1 MDDPINSV
9 SRISFLGDNQ
19 FSEFIREVLPGDPSQ
34 HAIVILISYF
44 LKSEGASRVA
54 EFQARELSKR
64 GYSVIVYTFESDI
77 DPIGYNVRIIDS
89 WVQKYASRLNVL
101 YRALFPF
108 NLWKALKISLDLKKS
123 SLIIVHQETLV
134 IVAYFAKLFY
144 HTQVIYWHHHI
155 AESRFLPLK
164 VRLYKVAI
172 SPFNWKKIKKFDQV
186 VSISNHSKAI
196 LQHEKGIESI
206 VIYDEIDSSRFNRN
220 NVDEEP
226 IRTKYHIG
234 SDDPVILFVGRI
246 VPTKNI
252 HSLIV
257 AFKIVKICLP
267 NVKLIVVGKSY
278 DNQYSEDLARACD
291 LSVIFAGFV
300 SDEELP
306 YYYAA
311 CDVYATCSL
320 VEGFNMPLVEA
331 QACGK
336 PVVAFDIGPHREV
349 IKNGFLVDE
358 GDIVEFGNAIIKIF
372 STNMIP

>member
-1 MDDPINSV
+1 MSDPINSASKSLV
-9 SRISFLGDNQ
+9 PGENQ
-19 FSEFIREVLPGDPSQ
+19 LSESIKKILPGDPSW
-34 HAIVILISYF
+34 HTIVILISYF

-54 EFQARELSKR
+54 ELQARKLSKL
-64 GYSVIVYTFESDI
+64 GCSVIVYTFESDI
-77 DPIGYNVRIIDS
+77 DPIGYDVRIIDS
-89 WVQKYASRLNVL
+89 WIRKYAPRFNIL

-164 VRLYKVAI
+164 VRLYKVVI
-172 SPFNWKKIKKFDQV
+172 SPLNWKKIKKFDQV

-196 LQHEKGIESI
+196 LQQEKGIESI
-206 VIYDEIDSSRFNRN
+206 VIYDEIDSSRFNRKN
-220 NVDEEP
+220 LDGGS

-246 VPTKNI
+246 VPTKNV
-252 HSLIV
+252 HSLIE
-257 AFKIVKICLP
+257 AFRDVKKSLP
-267 NVKLIVVGKSY
+267 DARLIIAGKSY
-278 DNQYSEDLARACD
+278 DEHYSESLVKLCD
-291 LSVIFAGFV
+291 QSVVFAGFV
-300 SDEELP
+300 PDEELP
-306 YYYAA
+306 NYYAA

-320 VEGFNMPLVEA
+320 LEGFNMPLVEA

-336 PVVAFDIGPHREV
+336 PVVAFDIGPHKEV
-349 IKNGFLVDE
+349 VEEGFLIPE
-358 GDIVEFGNAIIKIF
+358 GDIDRFGDVLTEVLSHKE
-372 STNMIP
+372 